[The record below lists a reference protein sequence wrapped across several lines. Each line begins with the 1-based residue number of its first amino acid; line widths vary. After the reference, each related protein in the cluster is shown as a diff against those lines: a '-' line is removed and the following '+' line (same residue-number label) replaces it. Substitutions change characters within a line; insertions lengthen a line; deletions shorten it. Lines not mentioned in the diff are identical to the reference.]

1 MNVLALD
8 STMDRIRAYYAPGGE
23 NIKLSKHEEET
34 RVIWEAAWINLL
46 NNKSGGTK
54 ERTVEMLK
62 KLYKRSP
69 AQAYRDISNA
79 ETLFGDVR
87 KNQKEAIRY
96 IVTEWAKEMFIDAKK
111 KKDFDGMARALR
123 EINRANLLYKED
135 IDLPDPDKI
144 QPPIQILQINIDFLT
159 SQFSNVIDEKAKAKI
174 NRLMEQIIALVE
186 KGKINDYLDQII
198 DIPMIN
204 ANSNQED

>member
-1 MNVLALD
+1 MKHLALD
-8 STMDRIRAYYAPGGE
+8 TTMDRIRAYYLPGGE

-34 RVIWEAAWINLL
+34 RTIWEAAWINLL
-46 NNKSGGTK
+46 NNKDGGTK

-62 KLYKRSP
+62 KIYKRSP

-96 IVTEWAKEMFIDAKK
+96 IVTEWAKEMFIEAKK
-111 KKDFDGMARALR
+111 EKDFEGMARALR
-123 EINRANLLYKED
+123 EINRANLLYKEN

-144 QPPIQILQINIDFLT
+144 QPPIQILQISIDFLT

-174 NRLMEQIIALVE
+174 NGLLQKIMVIVE
-186 KGKINDYLDQII
+186 KGKINDYLDQTVE
-198 DIPMIN
+198 IPMIN
-204 ANSNQED
+204 ASND